1 MDAIELNELT
11 KTYRN
16 GKGIKDISLR
26 VGEGELFGF
35 LGPNGA
41 GKSTTIR
48 TIMGFLTPTSGNAKI
63 LGLDVVRSSL
73 EVRKRVGYLPSDFS
87 LYRDLTGWENVNFAL
102 SLRAFDGKRK
112 AAELADRLGVDLARK
127 TKTLSRG
134 QRQKVAIIAAL
145 AHDPELV
152 ILDEPTTGLD
162 PLMQE
167 EFNNLLKELRSAGK
181 TVFMSSHILSDVEHM
196 CSRVAVVRDGQLVT
210 VDSIDSLRKQR
221 RKRVQ
226 VAFGSIVPALDG
238 LEGVKDLSVK
248 GNRASFTVKGN
259 LGELLRA
266 LAESD
271 VLDLTVEDPSL
282 EEVFIEFYSAGEEV

>member
-1 MDAIELNELT
+1 MDAIELNGLT
-11 KTYRN
+11 KIYRN
-16 GKGIKDISLR
+16 GKGIRDVSLHVR
-26 VGEGELFGF
+26 QGELFGF

-48 TIMGFLTPTSGNAKI
+48 TLMGFLTPTSGSARV
-63 LGLDVVRSSL
+63 LGLDVVGSSL
-73 EVRKRVGYLPSDFS
+73 EVRRRVGYLPSEFS
-87 LYRDLTGWENVNFAL
+87 LYRELTGWENVNFAL
-102 SLRAFDGKRK
+102 SLRESNGKPR
-112 AAELADRLGVDLARK
+112 ARELADRLGVDLARA

-134 QRQKVAIIAAL
+134 QRQKVAIIAAV

-162 PLMQE
+162 PLMQD
-167 EFNNLLKELRSAGK
+167 EFNTLLRELQAAGK

-196 CSRVAVVRDGQLVT
+196 CSRVAVVRDGRLVT
-210 VDSIDSLRKQR
+210 VDSIDNLRKQR

-226 VAFGSIVPALDG
+226 VVFGDHVPELSG
-238 LEGVKDLSVK
+238 LEGVRDLSLK

-259 LGELLRA
+259 LAGVLQI

-271 VLDLTVEDPSL
+271 VVDLTVEDPSL
-282 EEVFIEFYSAGEEV
+282 EEVFIEFYSAGEGV